1 MLLSCTQRVSIF
13 FVVMAFDTR
22 LVHMTV
28 HLRSICTQLIF
39 VLKALLTSYARHSLW
54 VTIMLPFYYQD
65 TCIITTCWIM
75 LAPHLRLNDKCV
87 NKFICHLTTL
97 YAVLY
102 QFNECLAFW
111 YLNFLSKN
119 KMLKWLN
126 AALYAPAKR
135 TIWWLYALIFKFS
148 LVYLARKKKSPW
160 EYHHDIDYKWLIIY
174 LCSLYIVRSSD

>member
-1 MLLSCTQRVSIF
+1 
-13 FVVMAFDTR
+13 MAFDTR

-28 HLRSICTQLIF
+28 YLRSICTQLIF

-97 YAVLY
+97 YTLTY
-102 QFNECLAFW
+102 QIIRYLTCW
-111 YLNFLSKN
+111 YLNLHENVESDNSIFGFDIFFSRSCEKRISPLGILSG
-119 KMLKWLN
+119 
-126 AALYAPAKR
+126 
-135 TIWWLYALIFKFS
+135 
-148 LVYLARKKKSPW
+148 
-160 EYHHDIDYKWLIIY
+160 H
-174 LCSLYIVRSSD
+174 

>member
-1 MLLSCTQRVSIF
+1 MGCNKSNNVLGVMLLSCTQRVSIF

-28 HLRSICTQLIF
+28 YLRSICTQLIF

-97 YAVLY
+97 YALLY
-102 QFNECLAFW
+102 QFIECLAFW
-111 YLNFLSKN
+111 YLNFLSNN

-126 AALYAPAKR
+126 AALKDNLMIVC
-135 TIWWLYALIFKFS
+135 IWFLNFLCHTLSEKEGILSRHWL
-148 LVYLARKKKSPW
+148 
-160 EYHHDIDYKWLIIY
+160 
-174 LCSLYIVRSSD
+174 

>member
-1 MLLSCTQRVSIF
+1 
-13 FVVMAFDTR
+13 MAFDTR

-28 HLRSICTQLIF
+28 YLRSICTQLIF

-97 YAVLY
+97 YALLY
-102 QFNECLAFW
+102 QFIECLAFW
-111 YLNFLSKN
+111 YLNFLSNN
-119 KMLKWLN
+119 KILKWLN
-126 AALYAPAKR
+126 AAL
-135 TIWWLYALIFKFS
+135 IWWLYALIFKFS
-148 LVYLARKKKSPW
+148 LVYLEWKKGISSRC
-160 EYHHDIDYKWLIIY
+160 WL
-174 LCSLYIVRSSD
+174 

>member
-1 MLLSCTQRVSIF
+1 
-13 FVVMAFDTR
+13 MAFDTR

-28 HLRSICTQLIF
+28 YLRSICTQLIF

-97 YAVLY
+97 YALLY
-102 QFNECLAFW
+102 QFIECLAFW
-111 YLNFLSKN
+111 HLNFLSN
-119 KMLKWLN
+119 N
-126 AALYAPAKR
+126 ER
-135 TIWWLYALIFKFS
+135 CALIFKFS
-148 LVYLARKKKSPW
+148 LVYQEWKKK
-160 EYHHDIDYKWLIIY
+160 EYHQDVDYKWLIIY
-174 LCSLYIVRSSD
+174 LCPLYNVTSSD